1 MAGNVFSYPVGFRSK
16 APTLLRMKNKLS
28 LLPLLLGAWCA
39 TASADTLE
47 LKNGTVVHGKYLGGT
62 ADTVR
67 FETSEGMQI
76 VSYDEIK
83 NMSVSKEAAAAPAAQ
98 PPAATKV
105 TVPAGT
111 VLLVRMMD
119 SVSSKNSAGATFTTK
134 LEYDLVADGVVVAR
148 AGTVVYGKV
157 QSATQ
162 ARRAVGRSTLDL
174 RLTQMSIGS
183 TQVPI
188 VSSSYA
194 QAGEASGKK
203 MAKAAAAGAII
214 GNNTGNGSSGDGAA
228 IGMGVAMLKPGQTLT
243 IPPGSLLEF
252 SLSQPLTVQVVAR

>member
-1 MAGNVFSYPVGFRSK
+1 
-16 APTLLRMKNKLS
+16 MKNKLS
-28 LLPLLLGAWCA
+28 LVLSALLGFWAA
-39 TASADTLE
+39 ASGDTLE
-47 LKNGTVVHGKYLGGT
+47 LKNGTVLQGKYLGGT
-62 ADTVR
+62 AETVR

-83 NMSVSKEAAAAPAAQ
+83 NMSVASSAPTTPAAAPAA
-98 PPAATKV
+98 PSATQV

-119 SVSSKNSAGATFTTK
+119 SVSSKNSAGDPFSTK
-134 LEYDLVADGVVVAR
+134 LEYDLVVDGVVVAR

-174 RLTQMSIGS
+174 RLTQMSVGS

-188 VSSSYA
+188 ASSSYA

-252 SLSQPLTVQVVAR
+252 SLAQPLTVKVVAR

>member
-1 MAGNVFSYPVGFRSK
+1 
-16 APTLLRMKNKLS
+16 MKTKLS
-28 LLPLLLGAWCA
+28 LHLSALLGILCA

-47 LKNGTVVHGKYLGGT
+47 LKNGTVLQGKYLGGT

-67 FETSEGMQI
+67 FETSNGMQI

-83 NMSVSKEAAAAPAAQ
+83 NMSVAPSAPAPAPAAAAAPA
-98 PPAATKV
+98 PAAPVKV

-111 VLLVRMMD
+111 VLLVRLMD
-119 SVSSKNSAGATFTTK
+119 SVSSQSSAGATFSTK
-134 LEYDLVADGVVVAR
+134 LEYDLVVDNVVVAR

-162 ARRAVGRSTLDL
+162 ARRGSGRSTLDI
-174 RLTQMSIGS
+174 RLTQMSVNG

-194 QAGEASGKK
+194 QAGESSGKK
-203 MAKAAAAGAII
+203 VAKAAAVGAIV
-214 GNNTGNGSSGDGAA
+214 GNNANGGGRGGEGAA
-228 IGMGVAMLKPGQTLT
+228 VGAGVAMLKPGQTLT

-252 SLSQPLTVQVVAR
+252 SLSQPLSVQVVTR

>member
-1 MAGNVFSYPVGFRSK
+1 
-16 APTLLRMKNKLS
+16 MKNKLS
-28 LLPLLLGAWCA
+28 LLLPVLLAFGAI
-39 TASADTLE
+39 ASADTLE
-47 LKNGTVVHGKYLGGT
+47 LKNGTVLQGKYLGGT
-62 ADTVR
+62 AETVR
-67 FETSEGMQI
+67 FETSDGMQI

-83 NMSVSKEAAAAPAAQ
+83 NMSVSSSAPAAPAAAAPAAKQ
-98 PPAATKV
+98 V

-119 SVSSKNSAGATFTTK
+119 SVSSKSSPGATFSTK

-174 RLTQMSIGS
+174 RLTQLSVGS

-188 VSSSYA
+188 ASSSYA

-252 SLSQPLTVQVVAR
+252 SLAQPLTVQVVAR